1 MPDAM
6 RPTTQVR
13 KVRFSATPRW
23 VWFNAAA
30 FVCGLLPAVLACT
43 VRDHG
48 TASDPAMVFH
58 RYTLLQ
64 VSGPLVLIYVG
75 APALMSGVLAV
86 LLRQKTRRHSRRV
99 DHAAWCFALFTC
111 LFCLFSMFLEGLAP
125 FPEAVLVVCAAA
137 TAPMPPDPNE
147 RLLSAPGFFDRET

>member
-1 MPDAM
+1 MVDAM
-6 RPTTQVR
+6 TLITSPRT
-13 KVRFSATPRW
+13 VRFAAPARW

-30 FVCGLLPAVLACT
+30 FVCGLLPVVLACT

-64 VSGPLVLIYVG
+64 VSGPQVLIYVG
-75 APALMSGVLAV
+75 APAVMSVVLAV

-99 DHAAWCFALFTC
+99 DHAAWLFAGFTC
-111 LFCLFSMFLEGLAP
+111 LLCLFSIFVEGLAP
-125 FPEAVLVVCAAA
+125 LPEAVLVVCAAA

-147 RLLSAPGFFDRET
+147 RLLSEPGFFDRKT